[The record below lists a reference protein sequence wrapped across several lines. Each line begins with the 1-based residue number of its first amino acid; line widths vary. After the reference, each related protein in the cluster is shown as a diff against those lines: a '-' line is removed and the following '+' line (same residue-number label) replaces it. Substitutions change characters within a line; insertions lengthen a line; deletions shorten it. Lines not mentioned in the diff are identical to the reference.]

1 MTTFVSDNPGTP
13 VSDAWDNFYEQVQA
27 YLKEFAL
34 SPNEAKRIWVLGVDE
49 FIKKGGFE
57 K

>member
-49 FIKKGGFE
+49 FIKKGGF
-57 K
+57 KK